1 MWRQNLCQG
10 LDLDKDLNSA
20 DVDDKGA
27 WSSIHDENIREEIQR
42 DVSPVSFRRRSHQSF
57 ENAKTSDLL
66 NERHM
71 ITDIIFCIENNKK
84 IKYCRAERSTKQDVL
99 VRVLAVVVV
108 DVEAVKG
115 KQGST

>member
-42 DVSPVSFRRRSHQSF
+42 DVSPVSFRRRSYQSF

-71 ITDIIFCIENNKK
+71 ITDIIFCIENKKK
-84 IKYCRAERSTKQDVL
+84 IKKRLQGRTQY
-99 VRVLAVVVV
+99 
-108 DVEAVKG
+108 EAG
-115 KQGST
+115 CTCASIGCCY